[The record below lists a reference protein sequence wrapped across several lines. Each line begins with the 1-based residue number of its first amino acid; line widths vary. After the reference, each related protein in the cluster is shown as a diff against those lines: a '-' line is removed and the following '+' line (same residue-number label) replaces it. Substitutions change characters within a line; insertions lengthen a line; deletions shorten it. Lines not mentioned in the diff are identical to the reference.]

1 MFRKSNYKLGFLPSE
16 SSVDMSKYEKFHP
29 MSYYFNG
36 GIDLTGDALDKSAEI
51 EFDSDDELAEMD
63 VAGAMS
69 VPYGDPRMSKFRLVE
84 NYGTHEAQKLASK
97 SAKPVAQSTTET
109 TGES

>member
-1 MFRKSNYKLGFLPSE
+1 MFRKSNYKLGFLPPE
-16 SSVDMSKYEKFHP
+16 STVDLSKNETFHP
-29 MSYYFNG
+29 MSYYLHG
-36 GIDLTGDALDKSAEI
+36 GIDLAGDALDKSAEI
-51 EFDSDDELAEMD
+51 EFDSDEDIAEMD

-84 NYGTHEAQKLASK
+84 NYGAHEAQKLSAK

-109 TGES
+109 TA